1 MLETQL
7 GIAVAAAAVAA
18 AKVVAVAVSR
28 LAVGC
33 GIVAERTKRGKIKY
47 DVKKSFFVDSANVLQ
62 IMP

>member
-7 GIAVAAAAVAA
+7 GIVAAAVAVAA
-18 AKVVAVAVSR
+18 AKVVAVVVSR

-33 GIVAERTKRGKIKY
+33 GIIAERRKRRKIKY
-47 DVKKSFFVDSANVLQ
+47 DAKKSFFVDNANVLQ